1 VSSRVTATSL
11 APGAKTASGDWPLTW
26 EETMKKLRL
35 DPEAL
40 AVEPFE
46 VEAGMEAE
54 GTVDGNAATR
64 RQDSCNYP
72 ATCGGTSCD
81 TGYPVCYQCTAHL
94 C

>member
-1 VSSRVTATSL
+1 
-11 APGAKTASGDWPLTW
+11 
-26 EETMKKLRL
+26 MKKLRL
-35 DPEAL
+35 DPEKL

-46 VEAGMEAE
+46 LQPPVEED
-54 GTVDGNAATR
+54 GTVVGNFATKHA
-64 RQDSCNYP
+64 DSCNYP